1 MTYARVRSVCTTEYA
16 ESRSER
22 WANGSSRDSASYR
35 DGAPRIEET
44 RNQCRSLP
52 WPWRFLSTWEFFPK
66 TPRKGE
72 ATDVF
77 VFFISAPSVSSF
89 RASRNPKVISFFSLR
104 FELSLGMKNSISL
117 KASQRQNISH
127 FVGQGSGCLAG
138 VIPGEIGKKPATLHS
153 PWHEFCY
160 FSLFQFLAA
169 AELFTKNSSPSKA
182 KWI

>member
-1 MTYARVRSVCTTEYA
+1 MTFARVRSVCTTEYA

-52 WPWRFLSTWEFFPK
+52 WPWMVSFLPENFLRK
-66 TPRKGE
+66 PRGKVKQL
-72 ATDVF
+72 T
-77 VFFISAPSVSSF
+77 SLSSSF
-89 RASRNPKVISFFSLR
+89 LLLLSHPSELLETRKSLVSFHCD
-104 FELSLGMKNSISL
+104 LSSFGMKNSISL
-117 KASQRQNISH
+117 KASLRQNISH
-127 FVGQGSGCLAG
+127 FVEQGSGCLAG
-138 VIPGEIGKKPATLHS
+138 VIPGKIGKNKMPATVHS

-169 AELFTKNSSPSKA
+169 AELFTKNLSK
-182 KWI
+182 